1 MPPNP
6 PRFVDREEELRTLR
20 GIVERRR
27 PSLLLLY
34 GRRRVGKTYLL
45 DHAWDGRRVFYYL
58 AADSPARLNQQELL
72 RDLSA
77 WLQLPFDQQDFPTW
91 RTIFRLFVQL
101 ARTAPLIVVLDEFQ
115 YLLGQEDD
123 IASQLAAVW
132 DREVG
137 DAPLTIALSG
147 SEITTMERLQQGS
160 QPLYGRPDWSARLR
174 PFDYW
179 NTARMAPERSPRE
192 AALVYGIFGGTPRYL
207 ASSHA
212 DEPFDDFVTHSF
224 LSPQGDVHLQVEHII
239 EQEKGI
245 RDPADYRAVL
255 TAIAS
260 GKTELNDITL
270 AAGLGSTSHV
280 ARRALKVL
288 EDLELVWRERNY
300 GAADKA
306 PYRYRIADNAVRF
319 WYAFIH
325 HNRGRLETGDPAAV
339 WTHHVQPLLNDY
351 MGKVFEQI
359 AREGFRR
366 WHARWGYTDAAQW
379 SRWEGQDRNRRSI
392 EIDIVAFLD
401 DGRLLTGEIKWAS
414 QAVDYDVHRALL
426 RDLDDLSRSGQGW
439 ARDALSPDH
448 SAGFLYLSA
457 GGFTDEFQQR
467 AQQAGNMQLITL
479 ADLYA
484 DLGHPPLKGRATITK
499 HP

>member
-1 MPPNP
+1 MAALP
-6 PRFVDREEELRTLR
+6 PRFIDREDEVRALRQ
-20 GIVERRR
+20 IVARHR
-27 PSLLLLY
+27 PALILLY

-45 DHAWDGRRVFYYL
+45 DHAWEGQRVFYYL
-58 AADSPARLNQQELL
+58 AADSPATLNRQELL

-77 WLQLPFDQQDFPTW
+77 WTQVPLEQQDYPTW
-91 RTIFRLFVQL
+91 RTVFRLFVQL
-101 ARTAPLIVVLDEFQ
+101 ARQAPLVVVLDEFQ
-115 YLLGQEDD
+115 YLLDQEDD

-147 SEITTMERLQQGS
+147 SEVTTMARLQQGS

-179 NTARMAPERSPRE
+179 NTARMTPQRTPRE
-192 AALVYGIFGGTPRYL
+192 AGLVYGIFGGTPRYL
-207 ASSHA
+207 ASGHA
-212 DEPFDDFVTHSF
+212 EEPLAAFVTHAF

-245 RDPADYRAVL
+245 REPADYRAVL

-260 GKTELNDITL
+260 GKTELNAITL
-270 AAGLGSTSHV
+270 AAGLGGTPHV

-288 EDLELVWRERNY
+288 ENLELVWRERNY
-300 GAADKA
+300 GAAETA

-319 WYAFIH
+319 WYTFIH
-325 HNRGRLETGDPAAV
+325 QNRGRLETGDPAAV
-339 WTHHVQPLLNDY
+339 WTHRVQPLLNDY

-366 WHARWGYTDAAQW
+366 WHAAWGYADAAQW
-379 SRWEGQDRNRRSI
+379 ARWEGQDRNRRSI
-392 EIDIVAFLD
+392 EIDIVASLD
-401 DGRLLTGEIKWAS
+401 DGRLLTGEIKWS
-414 QAVDYDVHRALL
+414 SRPVDDDVHRALL
-426 RDLDDLSRSGQGW
+426 RDLEDLSRAGQGW
-439 ARDALSPDH
+439 ARDALGPER

-467 AQQAGNMQLITL
+467 AQQAGNIQLITL
-479 ADLYA
+479 AELYA
-484 DLGHPPLKGRATITK
+484 GIMP
-499 HP
+499 